1 MPKKVDRTSSQKFNR
16 RHFVQISAQGLVG
29 VGIGTFAVSNL
40 SLIGCATENAS
51 KKVFGACHHDC
62 PDTCSWE
69 IETQSGQVV
78 SFKGSAS
85 NPYTA
90 GKLCNKMDHFDSE
103 VVFSPH
109 RLLKPL
115 KRVGAKGQAEFKE
128 VSWEEAISDVAKR
141 INTITSEKGGEAIL
155 PFSYGGNEGMVQ
167 GKAGRSFFKHIG
179 ASNLE
184 RTICGDA
191 AVAGIEAVNGQST
204 GIMPEDI
211 VHSRYIVLW
220 GTNTLYSNQ
229 HLWPYIEKARVAGA
243 KLVVVDPFVSATA
256 EAADVHIQPFPGT
269 DTALAL
275 GMINIILSE
284 GLQDQEYIDNYTSGF
299 EELKAHVQKY
309 APQYVSEIT
318 GLEITDIE
326 AFAREYATSKPALIR
341 ILIGMEHQSN
351 GSSAF
356 RTIGMLPTLTGAWK
370 DLGGGLM
377 HMAYELFGQSLNYSI
392 FDLPEEVS
400 GKKVRSINMVEL
412 GKALTDKEMAPSVDA
427 LFVYNANPAVTIPN
441 QNLVL
446 AGLKR
451 EDLFTVVIE
460 HFMTDTAM
468 YADYVFPATTP
479 FENWDLF
486 TSWATPYININ
497 QPAIPP
503 LGAAKPN
510 TEFFRLLAREMGF
523 TEDYLYLEDKSIVQ
537 SMLNSDH
544 PYLEGITFDS
554 LEKTGW
560 ARLKVPNEW
569 RPHAAGNF
577 NTPSKKCLLYNP
589 DVQPALPDYIAVT
602 QSETDKKS
610 YPLRLLSI
618 KSTRYFLNSSHAN
631 ITTLRDLEGQ
641 PMLDIHELDAKNYGI
656 ADGDEV
662 KVFNQRGEVF
672 LKARIKNKVKKGV
685 VCMPQGYWNSLMPKG
700 SSANALTHD
709 LLTDMG
715 GGAAIQDTMVNVMKL
730 A

>member
-1 MPKKVDRTSSQKFNR
+1 MSKKAYTPSSQKYNR

-29 VGIGTFAVSNL
+29 VGMGTFAVSNL
-40 SLIGCATENAS
+40 SLIGCATENSS
-51 KKVFGACHHDC
+51 KRVFGACHHDC

-69 IETQSGQVV
+69 IETQNDQVV
-78 SFKGSAS
+78 SFKASSS

-90 GKLCNKMDHFDSE
+90 GKLCNKMDRFDSE
-103 VVFSPH
+103 VVFSPN

-115 KRVGAKGQAEFKE
+115 KRVGAKGHAEFKE
-128 VSWEEAISDVAKR
+128 VSWEEAIRDVALR
-141 INTITSEKGGEAIL
+141 IKSIISEKGGEAIL
-155 PFSYGGNEGMVQ
+155 PFSYGGNEGIVQ
-167 GKAGRSFFKHIG
+167 NNAGFNFFKHIG
-179 ASNLE
+179 ASNLG

-211 VHSRYIVLW
+211 VFSRYIILW
-220 GTNTLYSNQ
+220 GTNTLYTNQ
-229 HLWPYIEKARVAGA
+229 HLWPYIEKARAAGA
-243 KLVVVDPFVSATA
+243 KLVVIDPFISATA
-256 EAADVHIQPFPGT
+256 EVADIHIQPFPGT

-275 GMINIILSE
+275 GMIYVILTE
-284 GLQDQEYIDNYTSGF
+284 GLQDQDYIDKYTSGF

-309 APQYVSEIT
+309 SPQYVSEIT
-318 GLEITDIE
+318 GLDISTIE
-326 AFAREYATSKPALIR
+326 ELARNYATSRPSLIR

-356 RTIGMLPTLTGAWK
+356 RTIGMLPALTGAWK

-377 HMAYELFGQSLNYSI
+377 HMSYELFGQCLNYSI
-392 FDLPEEVS
+392 FELPEEINS
-400 GKKVRSINMVEL
+400 KKVRSINMVEL
-412 GKALTDKEMAPSVDA
+412 GKALTEKVMEQTVDA

-503 LGAAKPN
+503 LGLAKPN
-510 TEFFRLLAREMGF
+510 TEFFRLLAGEMGF
-523 TEDYLYLEDKSIVQ
+523 TENYLFLEDKSIVQ
-537 SMLNSDH
+537 SVLKSDH
-544 PYLEGITFDS
+544 PYMEGITFDS

-569 RPHAAGNF
+569 RPHEAGNF
-577 NTPSKKCLLYNP
+577 NTASKKCLLYNP
-589 DVQPALPDYIAVT
+589 DVQPSLPDYVAVT
-602 QSETDKKS
+602 QSETDNKS

-685 VCMPQGYWNSLMPKG
+685 VCMPQGYWNSLMPQG

>member
-1 MPKKVDRTSSQKFNR
+1 MTKRVDLNTSQKYNR
-16 RHFVQISAQGLVG
+16 RDFVQISAQGLAG
-29 VGIGTFAVSNL
+29 LGLGAFAVSHL
-40 SLIGCATENAS
+40 PLIGCATEHPN
-51 KKVFGACHHDC
+51 KTVYGACHHDC

-69 IETQSGQVV
+69 IQTQNDQIV
-78 SFKGSAS
+78 SFKGSSS

-103 VVFSPH
+103 VVFSPY

-115 KRVGAKGQAEFKE
+115 KRSGPKGKAEFKE
-128 VSWEEAISDVAKR
+128 VSWNEAISDVSNRLKSIIA
-141 INTITSEKGGEAIL
+141 EKGGEAIL

-167 GKAGRSFFKHIG
+167 NNAGDNFFKHIG
-179 ASNLE
+179 ASSLKK
-184 RTICGDA
+184 TICGDA
-191 AVAGIEAVNGQST
+191 AVAGLEAVNGQTT

-211 VHSRYIVLW
+211 VHSKFIMLW

-229 HLWPYIEKARVAGA
+229 HLWPYIEKARASGA
-243 KLVVVDPFVSATA
+243 ELVVIDPFVSATA
-256 EAADVHIQPFPGT
+256 EQADVHIQPFPGT

-275 GMINIILSE
+275 GMINIILTE
-284 GLQDQEYIDNYTSGF
+284 GLQDQEYIDQHTSGF

-309 APQYVSEIT
+309 TPQYVSEIT
-318 GLEITDIE
+318 GLETSAIE
-326 AFAREYATSKPALIR
+326 KLARSYATSSPALIR

-356 RTIGMLPTLTGAWK
+356 RTIGMLPALTGAWK

-377 HMAYELFGQSLNYSI
+377 HMAYELFGQSLNFSV
-392 FDLPEEVS
+392 FELPEEITS
-400 GKKVRSINMVEL
+400 KKVRSINMVEL
-412 GKALTDKEMAPSVDA
+412 GKALTDKTMQPSVDA

-446 AGLKR
+446 DGLKR

-486 TSWATPYININ
+486 ISWATPYININ

-503 LGAAKPN
+503 LGEAKPN
-510 TEFFRLLAREMGF
+510 TEFFRLLAGEMGF
-523 TEDYLYLEDKSIVQ
+523 TEDYLFVEDKSIVQ
-537 SMLNSDH
+537 SILKSDH
-544 PYLEGITFDS
+544 PYMEGITFDT

-589 DVQPALPDYIAVT
+589 DVQPALPDFNAVK
-602 QSETDKKS
+602 QNDADKKS
-610 YPLRLLSI
+610 FPLRLLST
-618 KSTRYFLNSSHAN
+618 KSTKYFLNSSHAN
-631 ITTLRDLEGQ
+631 ITSLRDLEGR
-641 PMLDIHELDAKNYGI
+641 PMLDIHESDANSLGI
-656 ADGDEV
+656 VDGDEV

-672 LKARIKNKVKKGV
+672 LNARIKNKVKKGV
-685 VCMPQGYWNSLMPKG
+685 VCMPQGFWNSHMPRG
-700 SSANALTHD
+700 ASANALTHD

-730 A
+730 V